1 MCTKQRCAEISLT
14 KACMVSFPMW
24 AKYKICKATTA
35 WHGVIVLIDKLVI
48 CQTNFIEAYLVK
60 NTWTSRNQ
68 NSLKSSCFH
77 QSFIRRL
84 TDLPNPDLAY
94 LLVRCWNLF
103 TEVPGC
109 FLFNKVTFHFRM
121 IFHKNREI
129 GSPVVRP
136 WEKIKNDDTHC
147 RIVGDDNKRH
157 SAQVLRITIPLLY
170 CWLNWQGNNVKIMF
184 RAIYFH

>member
-1 MCTKQRCAEISLT
+1 MCTIQRCAEISLT
-14 KACMVSFPMW
+14 KACMVCFPMW

-35 WHGVIVLIDKLVI
+35 WHGMIVLIDKLVI
-48 CQTNFIEAYLVK
+48 CQTNFIEVYLVK

-109 FLFNKVTFHFRM
+109 FLWDVPFFFRSPPVDEQIPTTSLFCRNPL
-121 IFHKNREI
+121 IFL
-129 GSPVVRP
+129 SV
-136 WEKIKNDDTHC
+136 
-147 RIVGDDNKRH
+147 
-157 SAQVLRITIPLLY
+157 PLKTDSY
-170 CWLNWQGNNVKIMF
+170 
-184 RAIYFH
+184 

>member
-1 MCTKQRCAEISLT
+1 MCTIQRCAEISLT

-35 WHGVIVLIDKLVI
+35 WHGMIVLIDKLVI

-68 NSLKSSCFH
+68 NSLKSSC
-77 QSFIRRL
+77 FIRRL

-121 IFHKNREI
+121 IFPQKPWDWESCREA
-129 GSPVVRP
+129 VRKDKKIVTLTAES
-136 WEKIKNDDTHC
+136 WELTTNGI
-147 RIVGDDNKRH
+147 
-157 SAQVLRITIPLLY
+157 VLRF
-170 CWLNWQGNNVKIMF
+170 WG
-184 RAIYFH
+184 